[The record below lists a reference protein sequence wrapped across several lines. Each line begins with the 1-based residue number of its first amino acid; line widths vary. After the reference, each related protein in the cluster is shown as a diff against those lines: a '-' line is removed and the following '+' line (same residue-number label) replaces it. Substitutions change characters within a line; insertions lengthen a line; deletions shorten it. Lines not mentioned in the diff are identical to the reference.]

1 MVKIS
6 DIELPMIFKNKLL
19 FSNGF
24 HNNLNI
30 TSEEILKSFQLTD
43 WADQRNRSLFLS
55 HSERDAESWL
65 GRITNPYMDNGQL
78 FGDLEVH
85 DANLAMKLGPGKAP
99 MGVSAEIKWPPQF
112 NEPTNFT
119 YRGFA
124 MVPNP
129 EVPETMVNFS
139 KKNNGEFNTATVHT
153 PYVENKANFS
163 DEEKEEIKE
172 MIKEETTVDEVVEV
186 KEEEESNLMSAERG
200 LNKMEENNA
209 NNVAPEEEVKTEE
222 VEVVETATEEVK
234 EDEAA
239 VEVEESKEAD
249 FSAIDGKIEAL
260 SARVIALEE
269 KQAKFSAEA
278 EEAEE
283 VEEEVEAE
291 VEVKEEASEE
301 VEEVVKTEEAPE
313 EEVKEVEEEV
323 KADFSE
329 LTAKLDKLANALEA
343 KQAAP
348 MSTAEFGTTGNDRGT
363 AVIDRLTKFLE

>member
-19 FSNGF
+19 FSDGF
-24 HNNLNI
+24 HNSWNI
-30 TSEEILKSFQLTD
+30 TTEEILKSFQLTD
-43 WADQRNRSLFLS
+43 WEDQRNRSLFLS

-65 GRITNPYMDNGQL
+65 GRIANPYIKNGQL

-112 NEPTNFT
+112 NEPTDFT

-129 EVPETMVNFS
+129 GVTETMVNFS
-139 KKNNGEFNTATVHT
+139 KENDGKFNTATIHT
-153 PYVENKANFS
+153 PFVENKANFS

-172 MIKEETTVDEVVEV
+172 MIKEETREGDE
-186 KEEEESNLMSAERG
+186 SDLMSAERG

-222 VEVVETATEEVK
+222 VEVVEAPTEEAKEEEVTEEVK
-234 EDEAA
+234 
-239 VEVEESKEAD
+239 ESKEAD

-278 EEAEE
+278 EKAEE
-283 VEEEVEAE
+283 VKDEAEAE

-301 VEEVVKTEEAPE
+301 VEEVVETKETPE
-313 EEVKEVEEEV
+313 EEVKEEAPAEEA

-329 LTAKLDKLANALEA
+329 LANKIDKLASAIAA
-343 KQAAP
+343 KEAAP